1 MNKKREYKKRGNV
14 DWYDKSSG
22 IEAKHNQKDRVT
34 GLYYNEIKGTWH
46 SNRLG
51 SFILKDSSIKL
62 YDFKFYGLMDI
73 KNDFGL
79 KLYEKVGMF
88 IKILYQ
94 KEMVSGNKVTDWE
107 WIYWS
112 RKDLDT
118 VLGKHY
124 WVGIIDKLIE
134 KKLIKEDKKSSKYHV
149 NKDVRYFMLDKGFI
163 KVNGVLFKEVD
174 FVCDSYHNR
183 IKELF
188 KKVIKERKGILKYI
202 EKVMDESSLLID
214 ELDEVIN
221 QIWLNKKAEIESGDK
236 LGKIEKLNEKEYKAI
251 IKSYYEYLYAIQG
264 IKEINERRAL
274 YGLNRTKHG
283 GRLMHMFSNAPKLFR
298 KFLKIGG
305 EEVVEIDIV
314 SSQPSFL
321 YVMML
326 RWYDF
331 NNANRGIASKSI
343 MYEEKFKLMAEI
355 DKDLYKY
362 MALKVKG
369 LKHIGDEKSRKEMKG
384 LFFRLIFGNPRYK
397 LKGESRKDLICK
409 IFGLDMYEF
418 LIAISSVDMGYKKPT
433 SNLATLLQKEESQ
446 FMDKVMDRLILE
458 KLNFIPL
465 YDSLIVRRSDADNV
479 RRLFR
484 AVIRDNNYGNI
495 LKIK

>member
-94 KEMVSGNKVTDWE
+94 KEMVSGNKVTDWG

-134 KKLIKEDKKSSKYHV
+134 KKLIKEDKKSSKYHI
-149 NKDVRYFMLDKGFI
+149 NKDVRYFMLDKGFV
-163 KVNGVLFKEVD
+163 KMNGVLFKKVD
-174 FVCDSYHNR
+174 FVSDSYHNR

-221 QIWLNKKAEIESGDK
+221 QIWLNKKAEIE
-236 LGKIEKLNEKEYKAI
+236 
-251 IKSYYEYLYAIQG
+251 
-264 IKEINERRAL
+264 
-274 YGLNRTKHG
+274 
-283 GRLMHMFSNAPKLFR
+283 
-298 KFLKIGG
+298 
-305 EEVVEIDIV
+305 
-314 SSQPSFL
+314 
-321 YVMML
+321 
-326 RWYDF
+326 
-331 NNANRGIASKSI
+331 
-343 MYEEKFKLMAEI
+343 
-355 DKDLYKY
+355 
-362 MALKVKG
+362 
-369 LKHIGDEKSRKEMKG
+369 
-384 LFFRLIFGNPRYK
+384 
-397 LKGESRKDLICK
+397 
-409 IFGLDMYEF
+409 
-418 LIAISSVDMGYKKPT
+418 
-433 SNLATLLQKEESQ
+433 
-446 FMDKVMDRLILE
+446 
-458 KLNFIPL
+458 
-465 YDSLIVRRSDADNV
+465 
-479 RRLFR
+479 
-484 AVIRDNNYGNI
+484 
-495 LKIK
+495 